1 VSSALALGLRLAS
14 LLRTLVLFYCSEFL
28 GFLFLNA
35 LFGYLNCI
43 RRFKMRF
50 MKKDDRIP
58 LPVSRSLSRLGQ
70 AMSLARR
77 RRHLSQQDVA
87 ERIGASVNTLR
98 RMEAGYPG
106 TALVH
111 FARAMQVFGE
121 LGQLDQLLD
130 TPQDAIGLAL
140 MDEQLPQ
147 RVRKSRKTPA
157 SGAF

>member
-1 VSSALALGLRLAS
+1 MNGTD
-14 LLRTLVLFYCSEFL
+14 TL
-28 GFLFLNA
+28 
-35 LFGYLNCI
+35 
-43 RRFKMRF
+43 
-50 MKKDDRIP
+50 P
-58 LPVSRSLSRLGQ
+58 LPVTRSLARLGQ

-77 RRHLSQQDVA
+77 RRHFSQQDLA
-87 ERIGASVNTLR
+87 ERIGASVTTVR
-98 RMEAGYPG
+98 RMEAGHPG

-130 TPQDAIGLAL
+130 TPQDTIGLAL

-147 RVRKSRKTPA
+147 RVRKSRKTPE

>member
-1 VSSALALGLRLAS
+1 MNGTD
-14 LLRTLVLFYCSEFL
+14 TL
-28 GFLFLNA
+28 
-35 LFGYLNCI
+35 
-43 RRFKMRF
+43 
-50 MKKDDRIP
+50 P
-58 LPVSRSLSRLGQ
+58 LPVTRSLARLGQ

-77 RRHLSQQDVA
+77 RRHFSQQDLA
-87 ERIGASVNTLR
+87 ERIGASVTTVR
-98 RMEAGYPG
+98 RMEACHPG

-130 TPQDAIGLAL
+130 TPQDTIGLAL

-147 RVRKSRKTPA
+147 RVRKSRKTTE